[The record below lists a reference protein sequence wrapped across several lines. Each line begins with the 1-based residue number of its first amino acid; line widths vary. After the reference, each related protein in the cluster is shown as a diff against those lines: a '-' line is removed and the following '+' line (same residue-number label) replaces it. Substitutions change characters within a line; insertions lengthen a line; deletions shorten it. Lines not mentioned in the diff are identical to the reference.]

1 MKYKYRLSLYF
12 VQFIVAGLSSAAIL
26 SVIGLLANESVEKL
40 TGGFFRIPFLI
51 VIFSFINLSEYKN
64 KYVETF
70 EEYMCLNSFRFRG
83 HRRPFSPNVRYE
95 DIWYIEA
102 RRLPIIGVWGIRIN
116 AKYLPH
122 KTTISFCFKNH
133 KKLYAEL
140 CERVRYFKPDVRID
154 SYLTEYLDKQ

>member
-26 SVIGLLANESVEKL
+26 SVIGLLANVSVEKL
-40 TGGFFRIPFLI
+40 NGGIFRIPFLI

-70 EEYMCLNSFRFRG
+70 DEYMCLNSFRFRG
-83 HRRPFSPNVRYE
+83 HRSPFSPNVRYE

-116 AKYLPH
+116 AKFLPH
-122 KTTISFCFKNH
+122 KVTISYCFKNSSQ
-133 KKLYAEL
+133 LYAEL
-140 CERVRYFKPDVRID
+140 CEKARLFKPDVYID
-154 SYLTEYLDKQ
+154 DRLTEYLNK

>member
-26 SVIGLLANESVEKL
+26 SVIGLLANVSVEKL
-40 TGGFFRIPFLI
+40 TGGILRIPSLI

-70 EEYMCLNSFRFRG
+70 DEYMCLNSFRFRG

-116 AKYLPH
+116 AKFLPH
-122 KTTISFCFKNH
+122 KVTISYCFKNSSQ
-133 KKLYAEL
+133 LYAEL
-140 CERVRYFKPDVRID
+140 CEKARLFKPDVYID
-154 SYLTEYLDKQ
+154 DRLTEYLNK